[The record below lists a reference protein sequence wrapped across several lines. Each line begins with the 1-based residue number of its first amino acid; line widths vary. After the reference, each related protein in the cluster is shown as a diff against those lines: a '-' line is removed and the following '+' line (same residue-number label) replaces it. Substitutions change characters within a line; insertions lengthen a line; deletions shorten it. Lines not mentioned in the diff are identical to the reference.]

1 MWMFK
6 RKRGLTTYKNTIQG
20 SECQCKGNYFSL
32 DRDPSMDSNQPKE
45 IVSKWNTTQ
54 LILVQSHIM
63 QKEQSRSS
71 IRCPVSRESLEI
83 SNLDQDNTENSTG
96 LESFHFRLA
105 NFKPLLASCSKCY
118 LHVMVSHISGEW
130 MMGNR
135 KLLLQNF
142 TSHCTLDANKDD
154 IIFTVSPAR
163 GQL

>member
-1 MWMFK
+1 M
-6 RKRGLTTYKNTIQG
+6 RGLTTHKNTIQG
-20 SECQCKGNYFSL
+20 SVCQCKGNYFPF

-63 QKEQSRSS
+63 QKEHSWSS
-71 IRCPVSRESLEI
+71 TCCPVSRESLEI
-83 SNLDQDNTENSTG
+83 SNLDQENTENSTG

-105 NFKPLLASCSKCY
+105 DFKPLLASSSKRY

-130 MMGNR
+130 VMRNR
-135 KLLLQNF
+135 KLLLQNS
-142 TSHCTLDANKDD
+142 TSLCTLDANKDD
-154 IIFTVSPAR
+154 IKFTVSPAR